1 MELMMFSKNLTTTSG
16 NITPYMA
23 AAIYYLIVTLPLIK
37 VVGIIENNIA
47 RSERGGGPR
56 PKRRAAAGASKESQA
71 AEEELAASAVVSHA
85 EASKPAG
92 DVFAALSAPF
102 VSHPTVDLG
111 GVADGE

>member
-1 MELMMFSKNLTTTSG
+1 MFSKNLTTTSG

-37 VVGIIENNIA
+37 IVGIIENNIA

-56 PKRRAAAGASKESQA
+56 PKRRAVAGASQESEEA
-71 AEEELAASAVVSHA
+71 KEELATSAEVSHTE
-85 EASKPAG
+85 EAKPAT